1 MYCHVRSDW
10 LWQRIPIQFCGI
22 QSGNETSILPSV
34 VVIQLRVPA
43 SKMLFCDFND
53 VMSAIYDYNEDSLWL
68 MPDKGGGWEGPKW
81 QPASPM
87 CLNWPEMEVRSV
99 HFFPSAILMGLWP
112 SPAPSF
118 ANKALFVDA

>member
-1 MYCHVRSDW
+1 MAEDTNLIHR
-10 LWQRIPIQFCGI
+10 FCGI

-34 VVIQLRVPA
+34 VVIRLHVPA

-53 VMSAIYDYNEDSLWL
+53 VTSAIYDYNEDSLWL

-87 CLNWPEMEVRSV
+87 CLNWPETEVRSV
-99 HFFPSAILMGLWP
+99 HFFSCHSYGVMALASPLSPTKPFSWMHESA
-112 SPAPSF
+112 
-118 ANKALFVDA
+118 